1 MCRDLN
7 IPEFCIFQSFLKDG
21 RVLNMCEEPII
32 EEFWIFQDSKYAR
45 FLHMQELR
53 KVLNVSEY
61 GLIMSYGRVLNI
73 SGQIFTGF
81 QISFQF

>member
-7 IPEFCIFQSFLKDG
+7 IPAFCIFLNFFKYG
-21 RVLNMCEEPII
+21 RVLNMCEEAIM
-32 EEFWIFQDSKYAR
+32 EEFLIFQDSEYSR

-53 KVLNVSEY
+53 KVLNVPEY
-61 GLIMSYGRVLNI
+61 GWIMSCGRVLNI

-81 QISFQF
+81 QPSFQF